1 MFGSSAMA
9 RSIVRG
15 ANHMGRALHTILPEC
30 FFRWLDKR
38 FNKEEAIM
46 AEGAAFDLVRASV
59 NLVLAALLI
68 IMGTSLRLPLST
80 TYVTFIVAMGTSLAD
95 RAWTRE
101 SAVFRITGV
110 LNVIGGWF
118 ITAGVAF
125 SCAAFVTVCMYF
137 GSLPASIFFI
147 GLAVY
152 ILMRSNLLGSKK
164 KADDECDTIFRQ
176 LLAAKNTRQ
185 RWELLSRHVA
195 LTQEMLLGEILRYYH
210 SVAQGFTDENLSLLR
225 HTVRDISQMKP
236 RLKKARQREMLGL
249 RKVDDSISLK
259 KSTWFHLGFNSGEQM
274 YYGLRRMAEPCLEH
288 VDNNFSPLPDEQ
300 LQELQRVA
308 QQVESYL
315 NRSQVILRSHMM
327 EQVDALTTEMDAY
340 TMELSQLRKRQIDIL
355 SSDRQKGLR
364 VQFVYLNVLQ
374 ESQQLLSELRHF
386 MRAYKNFQQ

>member
-1 MFGSSAMA
+1 
-9 RSIVRG
+9 
-15 ANHMGRALHTILPEC
+15 
-30 FFRWLDKR
+30 
-38 FNKEEAIM
+38 
-46 AEGAAFDLVRASV
+46 
-59 NLVLAALLI
+59 
-68 IMGTSLRLPLST
+68 
-80 TYVTFIVAMGTSLAD
+80 
-95 RAWTRE
+95 
-101 SAVFRITGV
+101 
-110 LNVIGGWF
+110 
-118 ITAGVAF
+118 
-125 SCAAFVTVCMYF
+125 
-137 GSLPASIFFI
+137 
-147 GLAVY
+147 
-152 ILMRSNLLGSKK
+152 
-164 KADDECDTIFRQ
+164 
-176 LLAAKNTRQ
+176 
-185 RWELLSRHVA
+185 
-195 LTQEMLLGEILRYYH
+195 MLLGEILRYYH